1 MPDSTNASC
10 AKGSFICTAV
20 IVGCSMGLF
29 FLGLSWL
36 LGGNDYKDSFLGDY
50 AFAFLTLGL
59 VASIVLMRISS
70 RKVRRGACAENST
83 GPETGVDY
91 ASMR

>member
-1 MPDSTNASC
+1 MPESTSTSYV
-10 AKGSFICTAV
+10 KGSFICTAV
-20 IVGCSMGLF
+20 IIGCSMGLF

-36 LGGNDYKDSFLGDY
+36 LGGNDYKDSFLGNY

-59 VASIVLMRISS
+59 VASIVLMRISK
-70 RKVRRGACAENST
+70 REARRGALVEEAS
-83 GPETGVDY
+83 GPEASVDY